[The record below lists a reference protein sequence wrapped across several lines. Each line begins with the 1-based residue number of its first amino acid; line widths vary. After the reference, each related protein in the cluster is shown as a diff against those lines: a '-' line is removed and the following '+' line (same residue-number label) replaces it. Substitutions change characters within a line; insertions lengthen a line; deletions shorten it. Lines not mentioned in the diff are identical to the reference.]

1 MRLQQKVET
10 RFPTLFFFL
19 VVWGRVR
26 RIGDLHLRSALWV
39 AAAGRMD
46 FRIWIG
52 SKFFLSDTAGEG
64 GRGIRS
70 VQLQKQRKTSP
81 SLFDRLVPKIEER
94 VFILLVHTKLIIGAY

>member
-46 FRIWIG
+46 FRI
-52 SKFFLSDTAGEG
+52 
-64 GRGIRS
+64 
-70 VQLQKQRKTSP
+70 
-81 SLFDRLVPKIEER
+81 
-94 VFILLVHTKLIIGAY
+94 